1 MKVLRDKK
9 TLMPLD
15 FWAIH
20 SQFSKKKIW
29 FSKFKNLHNRF
40 LIQGSGTGPLES
52 DIDISDEAGLF
63 LGEDSGGPHSGYH
76 GNSGSSM
83 EFLAKTSKIRHNIT
97 ASWDDFKQN
106 WKNFKQ
112 DLHRIE

>member
-1 MKVLRDKK
+1 MLFLNEWIFI
-9 TLMPLD
+9 TD
-15 FWAIH
+15 FI
-20 SQFSKKKIW
+20 
-29 FSKFKNLHNRF
+29 

-83 EFLAKTSKIRHNIT
+83 EF
-97 ASWDDFKQN
+97 
-106 WKNFKQ
+106 
-112 DLHRIE
+112 